1 VTQRAPKAAQYG
13 PHGVFLEF
21 SRVFSDFIE
30 FSRVL
35 GGVQGSTGGR
45 GPDPSGLLVKQ
56 HFGLKTV
63 INTCVFQHFT
73 FSAPRRLLDSDLSHL
88 SKTPQGR

>member
-1 VTQRAPKAAQYG
+1 MAQRAPKAAQYG
-13 PHGVFLEF
+13 PPFSLCFLVYF
-21 SRVFSDFIE
+21 GDFIE

-35 GGVQGSTGGR
+35 GGIQGSTGGR
-45 GPDPSGLLVKQ
+45 GRDPSGELVKQ
-56 HFGLKTV
+56 HFGPKTV
-63 INTCVFQHFT
+63 INTRVFQHFT